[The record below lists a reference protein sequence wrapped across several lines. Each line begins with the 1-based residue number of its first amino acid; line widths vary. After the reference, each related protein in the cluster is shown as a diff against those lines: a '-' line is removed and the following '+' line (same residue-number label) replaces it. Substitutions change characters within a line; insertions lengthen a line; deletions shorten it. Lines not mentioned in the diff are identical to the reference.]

1 VGKFL
6 KKRAALAL
14 YVVIRSHFLSFI
26 YSNEIKN
33 ENTNYKFSVFFPSIP
48 HHQCCHIKK
57 YLPFLF
63 LPLPSKGR
71 KRFWDMATLVM
82 GNRGEENGKLIIRVF
97 IFDFITINET

>member
-48 HHQCCHIKK
+48 HHQCCHIPKS
-57 YLPFLF
+57 LSSL
-63 LPLPSKGR
+63 GR
-71 KRFWDMATLVM
+71 KREKAWCISMV
-82 GNRGEENGKLIIRVF
+82 GELMVGIGYLE
-97 IFDFITINET
+97 